1 MRPHHRL
8 LVLSSLLACTS
19 EGRPSDT
26 TTFGDEAI
34 ESESESGGASSS
46 ESGPSESSS
55 EGESSSSDEG
65 VKFDLAPELDTPD
78 DMPLPPSCAT
88 IDDYP
93 ATSVG
98 CEFFAVQVPSY
109 ASELPYGIA
118 VGNPSA
124 ESAHV
129 TIEDMRGPGGAL
141 RQITSFELAP
151 TQSQLTAING
161 QGGLLAEQHMVTGLG
176 LHERAGF
183 RITSDVPVTAMQLF
197 PVGGGPSH
205 VSEASMLLPVNAL
218 DQSYLAASW
227 PGFADGQ
234 SGFVIAVAIEDATT
248 VMTSQGDVM
257 LDAFDAWHY
266 AGSDATGYFVG
277 ADKPIA
283 LFSGIDCTMIP
294 ALPWYACDHI
304 EEQMLPL
311 SAWGTH
317 YVGARHPQRV
327 PNINPAPEEVYWRVI
342 AAVDGTSVSFEPAVS
357 PPLVLQAGEHAEF
370 ASTSSFTATADHPV
384 LLVQYMSGC
393 YNVVD
398 TSGSPGNCDQGATG
412 DPYMLQAT
420 PVEQWLTQLPF
431 LTDTSYPRDFVTIIR
446 EVGTTVNL
454 ACLGEVPA
462 DHFTAI
468 PGTNYEVGHVDL
480 DIAGAGGDGNCVD
493 GAQFLTASAPVGV
506 QVGGV
511 DWATSYG
518 YPGGLSLNALWE
530 PPIEPEG

>member
-1 MRPHHRL
+1 ML
-8 LVLSSLLACTS
+8 LSFACGPD
-19 EGRPSDT
+19 ERADT
-26 TTFGDEAI
+26 TTFADEA
-34 ESESESGGASSS
+34 EGLELDADEAPEGSSADTTTSGQSTD
-46 ESGPSESSS
+46 
-55 EGESSSSDEG
+55 SSSSDADEG
-65 VKFDLAPELDTPD
+65 VKFDVGAEID
-78 DMPLPPSCAT
+78 LPGGDPIPPTCAT

-98 CEFFAVQVPSY
+98 CEFFAVQVPSF

-124 ESAHV
+124 DVASV
-129 TIEDMRGPGGAL
+129 TIEDMRGPGGTL
-141 RQITSFELAP
+141 RQITSFQLAP
-151 TQSQLTAING
+151 TESQLTAING
-161 QGGLLAEQHMVTGLG
+161 VGGLLAENHMVDGIGLND
-176 LHERAGF
+176 RAGF
-183 RITSDVPVTAMQLF
+183 RVRSDVPVTAMQLF

-218 DQSYLAASW
+218 DQSYIAASW
-227 PGFADGQ
+227 PAFAEGQ
-234 SGFVIAVAIEDATT
+234 SGFVLAVAIEDATT
-248 VMTSQGDVM
+248 VLTDQGDVM
-257 LDAFDAWHY
+257 LDAFDVWHFA
-266 AGSDATGYFVG
+266 AGPDATGFFVG

-327 PNINPAPEEVYWRVI
+327 PELNPAPEEVYWRVI
-342 AAVDGTSVSFEPAVS
+342 AGVANTTITLDPPVAAPINLGAVGAF
-357 PPLVLQAGEHAEF
+357 AEF
-370 ASTSSFTATADHPV
+370 ASTQSFTATGDNPF

-393 YNVVD
+393 YNVID
-398 TSGSPGNCDQGATG
+398 TTPQTGNCDQGATG
-412 DPYMLQAT
+412 DPYMLQAV

-454 ACLGEVPA
+454 ECLGEVSA

-468 PGTNYEVGHVDL
+468 PGTPYEVGQVDL
-480 DIAGAGGDGNCVD
+480 DIAGSGGEGSCVD

-506 QVGGV
+506 MVGGV

-518 YPGGLSLNALWE
+518 YPGGLSLDALWE